1 MGFYINSKDTAS
13 SPLKALAMAS
23 RSVKQPVYT
32 AALRK
37 YDFSELLPLA
47 KSSNH
52 FTALQNAF
60 PEHISENLNLAIFF
74 TSIFFSR
81 SYWFQSLTSSM
92 LRPQP
97 MHIISPTLCEQRPTQ
112 GLESGLL
119 GLITLIFK
127 NIQLNAVHGNC

>member
-1 MGFYINSKDTAS
+1 MDIETSEQLVELARMGFYINSKDTAS

-37 YDFSELLPLA
+37 YDFSEILPLA

-60 PEHISENLNLAIFF
+60 SEHMDEMIDLMPRKTEGKLLQIALISRKMKMAKEILFF
-74 TSIFFSR
+74 
-81 SYWFQSLTSSM
+81 
-92 LRPQP
+92 
-97 MHIISPTLCEQRPTQ
+97 
-112 GLESGLL
+112 
-119 GLITLIFK
+119 
-127 NIQLNAVHGNC
+127 